1 MGSAAR
7 DGEWLARLERLDI
20 AVRRL
25 AHGSAGGDE
34 ATPRRGTGLHFK
46 DHRSYSPGDDP
57 RRLDWNAWM
66 RLGEL
71 LIRETEAE
79 ETPRILLQPDFS
91 ASMSAGASVKGLCAR
106 ELALC
111 LGAVA
116 LLRQMEVVL
125 QPLGTREISAPFRGR
140 HQLAAWVAEIESARK
155 GARMQAARAQR
166 PGLAVLIT
174 DLFGREVVDE
184 VRRLA
189 HEKAE
194 IQVIHLRDP
203 QDLDPPGGERV
214 ILEDVE
220 DGTRIEARID
230 ASTRRSWCRVV
241 EEQFESLTHELRAL
255 GAVVATFN
263 ARRGAEEIL
272 LELARRGALVR
283 H

>member
-1 MGSAAR
+1 MGSPAR

-79 ETPRILLQPDFS
+79 ETPRLLLLPDFS
-91 ASMSAGASVKGLCAR
+91 ASMSAGDSVKGECAR

-125 QPLGTREISAPFRGR
+125 QPLGRREVSAPLRGR
-140 HQLAAWVAEIESARK
+140 HQLAAWVAMLEGTDLPSREKSVRS
-155 GARMQAARAQR
+155 QR

-189 HEKAE
+189 REKAE
-194 IQVIHLRDP
+194 VQVIHLRDP
-203 QDLDPPGGERV
+203 EDLDPPGGERV
-214 ILEDVE
+214 ILVDAEE
-220 DGTRIEARID
+220 GARIEARID
-230 ASTRRSWCRVV
+230 AATRRSWCRVV
-241 EEQFESLTHELRAL
+241 EEQFESLAHELRAL
-255 GAVVATFN
+255 GALVTTFN
-263 ARRGAEEIL
+263 ARDGAEEIL

-283 H
+283 R